1 MNIDIDYHD
10 VEAIA
15 AMRYESLD
23 DAAFADAWLIMSH
36 NIYASMIVAHDVVDE
51 FLNRQVSLRGK

>member
-1 MNIDIDYHD
+1 MNIDHRD

-15 AMRYESLD
+15 GLKYNNLD

-36 NIYASMIVAHDVVDE
+36 NIYASMIVAHDVVEE
-51 FLNRQVSLRGK
+51 FLNRTV

>member
-1 MNIDIDYHD
+1 MNIDHRD
-10 VEAIA
+10 VEVIA
-15 AMRYESLD
+15 GLKYNNLD

-51 FLNRQVSLRGK
+51 FLNRTV

>member
-1 MNIDIDYHD
+1 MNIDYRD

-15 AMRYESLD
+15 VLKYNNLD

-36 NIYASMIVAHDVVDE
+36 DIYASMIVAHDVVDE
-51 FLNRQVSLRGK
+51 FLNRQVRLRGE

>member
-1 MNIDIDYHD
+1 MNIDYQD
-10 VEAIA
+10 VESIA
-15 AMRYESLD
+15 GLKYNNLD

-51 FLNRQVSLRGK
+51 FLNRQVILRGK